1 MNCEE
6 YKKKLKLNYGNRE
19 KLKVLKELYQM
30 EVDEITKLNIL
41 DDVFELLTSTK
52 ERGFEDII
60 STQYPSDSKNRD
72 IIYYCIKIIEK
83 VGVIYPNLVYIYIPY
98 LIKLL
103 DSEFEC
109 IRFASA
115 EALANIPSKLTIY
128 AYPKLIKR
136 LDNEVYAKVLVKL
149 IMKSDNKEA
158 ILLKLFENFNEYS
171 LCVIKDLYKYDK
183 KLVYEF
189 IPLILRDFGDRGL
202 IMMREIK
209 ADL

>member
-6 YKKKLKLNYGNRE
+6 YRKRLKLNYTNKE
-19 KLKVLKELYQM
+19 KLRVLKELYSM
-30 EVDEITKLNIL
+30 DVEEIVELNIL
-41 DDVFELLTSTK
+41 DDVFELLTTTK

-60 STQYPSDSKNRD
+60 STQYSSDSKNKV

-83 VGVIYPNLVYIYIPY
+83 VGVKYPNLVYTYIPY

-158 ILLKLFENFNEYS
+158 ILLRLFENFNEYA
-171 LCVIKDLYKYDK
+171 LYVIKDLYKYDK

-189 IPLILRDFGDRGL
+189 IPLILKEFGDKGL
-202 IMMREIK
+202 TMMQEIL
-209 ADL
+209 AD

>member
-6 YKKKLKLNYGNRE
+6 YRKRLKLNYTNKE
-19 KLKVLKELYQM
+19 KLRVLKELYSM
-30 EVDEITKLNIL
+30 DVEEIVELNIL
-41 DDVFELLTSTK
+41 DDVFELLTTTK

-60 STQYPSDSKNRD
+60 STQYSSDSKNKV

-83 VGVIYPNLVYIYIPY
+83 VGVKYPNLVYTYIPY

-158 ILLKLFENFNEYS
+158 ILLKLFENFNEYA
-171 LCVIKDLYKYDK
+171 LYVIKDLYKCEK
-183 KLVYEF
+183 NLVYEF
-189 IPLILRDFGDRGL
+189 IPLILKEFGDKGL
-202 IMMREIK
+202 TMMQEIPV
-209 ADL
+209 D

>member
-1 MNCEE
+1 MDGEE
-6 YKKKLKLNYGNRE
+6 IVE
-19 KLKVLKELYQM
+19 
-30 EVDEITKLNIL
+30 LNIL
-41 DDVFELLTSTK
+41 DDVFELLTTTK

-60 STQYPSDSKNRD
+60 STQYSSDSKNKV

-83 VGVIYPNLVYIYIPY
+83 VGVKYPNLVYTYIPY

-158 ILLKLFENFNEYS
+158 ILLKLFENFNEYA
-171 LCVIKDLYKYDK
+171 LYVIKDLYKCEK

-189 IPLILRDFGDRGL
+189 IPLILKEFGDKGL
-202 IMMREIK
+202 IMMQEIPV
-209 ADL
+209 D

>member
-6 YKKKLKLNYGNRE
+6 YRKRLKLNYTNKE
-19 KLKVLKELYQM
+19 KLRVLKELYRM
-30 EVDEITKLNIL
+30 DVEEIVELNIL
-41 DDVFELLTSTK
+41 DDVFELLTTTK

-60 STQYPSDSKNRD
+60 STQYSSDSKNKV

-83 VGVIYPNLVYIYIPY
+83 VGVKYPNLVYTYIPY

-158 ILLKLFENFNEYS
+158 ILLKLFENFNEYA
-171 LCVIKDLYKYDK
+171 LYVIKDLYNYDK

-189 IPLILRDFGDRGL
+189 IPLILKEFGDKGL
-202 IMMREIK
+202 TMMQEIL
-209 ADL
+209 AD

>member
-6 YKKKLKLNYGNRE
+6 YRKRLKLNYTNKE
-19 KLKVLKELYQM
+19 KLRVLKELYSM
-30 EVDEITKLNIL
+30 DVEEIVELNIL
-41 DDVFELLTSTK
+41 DDVFELLTTTK

-60 STQYPSDSKNRD
+60 STQYSSDSKNKV

-83 VGVIYPNLVYIYIPY
+83 VGVKYPNLVYTYIPY

-158 ILLKLFENFNEYS
+158 ILLKLFENFNEYA
-171 LCVIKDLYKYDK
+171 LYVIKDLYKYDK

-189 IPLILRDFGDRGL
+189 IPLILKEFGDKGL
-202 IMMREIK
+202 TMMQEIL
-209 ADL
+209 AD

>member
-1 MNCEE
+1 MNSKE

-19 KLKVLKELYQM
+19 KLKVLKELYKM
-30 EVDEITKLNIL
+30 EVDELVELNIL

-52 ERGFEDII
+52 ERGFEDMLL
-60 STQYPSDSKNRD
+60 TQYTSDSKNRD

-83 VGVIYPNLVYIYIPY
+83 VGIKYPNLVYTYIPY

-115 EALANIPSKLTIY
+115 EALGNIPSKLTIY
-128 AYPKLIKR
+128 AYPKLIKK
-136 LDNEVYAKVLVKL
+136 LDNKVYAKVLVKL

-171 LCVIKDLYKYDK
+171 LYIIKELYKHNK
-183 KLVYEF
+183 ELIYEF
-189 IPLILRDFGDRGL
+189 IPLILRDFGNRGL
-202 IMMREIK
+202 YSFLQK
-209 ADL
+209 

>member
-1 MNCEE
+1 MNSEE

-19 KLKVLKELYQM
+19 KLKVLKELYKM
-30 EVDEITKLNIL
+30 EVDELVKLNIL

-60 STQYPSDSKNRD
+60 STQYTSDSKNRA
-72 IIYYCIKIIEK
+72 IIHYCIKIIEK
-83 VGVIYPNLVYIYIPY
+83 VGIKYPNLVYTYIPY

-128 AYPKLIKR
+128 AYPKLIKK
-136 LDNEVYAKVLVKL
+136 LDNKVYAKVLVKL

-171 LCVIKDLYKYDK
+171 LYIIKELYKYDK
-183 KLVYEF
+183 ELIYEF
-189 IPLILRDFGDRGL
+189 IPLILRDFGNKGL
-202 IMMREIK
+202 IIVFCK
-209 ADL
+209 TY

>member
-6 YKKKLKLNYGNRE
+6 YRKRLKLNYTNKE
-19 KLKVLKELYQM
+19 KLRVLKELYSM
-30 EVDEITKLNIL
+30 DVEEIVELNIL
-41 DDVFELLTSTK
+41 DDVFELLTTTK

-60 STQYPSDSKNRD
+60 STQYSSDSKNKV

-83 VGVIYPNLVYIYIPY
+83 VGVKYPNLVYTYIPY

-158 ILLKLFENFNEYS
+158 ILLRLFENFNEYA
-171 LCVIKDLYKYDK
+171 LYVIKDLYKYDK

-189 IPLILRDFGDRGL
+189 IPLILKEFGDKGL
-202 IMMREIK
+202 IMMQEILV
-209 ADL
+209 D

>member
-1 MNCEE
+1 MNSEE
-6 YKKKLKLNYGNRE
+6 YRKKLKLNYGNRE
-19 KLKVLKELYQM
+19 KLKVLKELYKM
-30 EVDEITKLNIL
+30 DVDELVELNIL

-60 STQYPSDSKNRD
+60 STQYTSDSKNRE

-83 VGVIYPNLVYIYIPY
+83 VGIKYPNLVYVYIPY

-128 AYPKLIKR
+128 AYPKLIKK
-136 LDNEVYAKVLVKL
+136 LDNKVYAKVLVKL

-171 LCVIKDLYKYDK
+171 LYIIKELYRYDK
-183 KLVYEF
+183 ELIYEF
-189 IPLILRDFGDRGL
+189 IPLILRDFGDKAVF
-202 IMMREIK
+202 MMQKIR
-209 ADL
+209 AD

>member
-1 MNCEE
+1 MIVE
-6 YKKKLKLNYGNRE
+6 
-19 KLKVLKELYQM
+19 
-30 EVDEITKLNIL
+30 LNIL
-41 DDVFELLTSTK
+41 DDVFELLTTTK

-60 STQYPSDSKNRD
+60 STQYSSDSKNKV

-83 VGVIYPNLVYIYIPY
+83 VGVKYPNLVYTYIPY

-158 ILLKLFENFNEYS
+158 ILL
-171 LCVIKDLYKYDK
+171 
-183 KLVYEF
+183 
-189 IPLILRDFGDRGL
+189 
-202 IMMREIK
+202 
-209 ADL
+209 

>member
-1 MNCEE
+1 MNSKE

-19 KLKVLKELYQM
+19 KLKVLKELYKM
-30 EVDEITKLNIL
+30 EVDELVELNIL

-52 ERGFEDII
+52 ERGFEDMLL
-60 STQYPSDSKNRD
+60 TQYTSDSKNRV

-83 VGVIYPNLVYIYIPY
+83 VGIKYPNLVYTYIPY

-115 EALANIPSKLTIY
+115 EALGNIPSKLTIY
-128 AYPKLIKR
+128 AYPKLIKK
-136 LDNEVYAKVLVKL
+136 LDNKVYAKVLVKL

-158 ILLKLFENFNEYS
+158 ILLKLFENFN
-171 LCVIKDLYKYDK
+171 
-183 KLVYEF
+183 
-189 IPLILRDFGDRGL
+189 
-202 IMMREIK
+202 
-209 ADL
+209 

>member
-6 YKKKLKLNYGNRE
+6 YRKRLKLNYTNKE
-19 KLKVLKELYQM
+19 KLRVLKELYSM
-30 EVDEITKLNIL
+30 DVEEIVELNIL
-41 DDVFELLTSTK
+41 DDVFELLTTTK

-60 STQYPSDSKNRD
+60 STQYSSDSKNKV

-83 VGVIYPNLVYIYIPY
+83 VGVKYPNLVYIYIPY

-115 EALANIPSKLTIY
+115 EALAYIPSKLTIY

-158 ILLKLFENFNEYS
+158 ILLRLFENFNEYA
-171 LCVIKDLYKYDK
+171 LYVIKDLYKYDK

-189 IPLILRDFGDRGL
+189 IPLILKEFGDKGL
-202 IMMREIK
+202 IMMQEILV
-209 ADL
+209 D